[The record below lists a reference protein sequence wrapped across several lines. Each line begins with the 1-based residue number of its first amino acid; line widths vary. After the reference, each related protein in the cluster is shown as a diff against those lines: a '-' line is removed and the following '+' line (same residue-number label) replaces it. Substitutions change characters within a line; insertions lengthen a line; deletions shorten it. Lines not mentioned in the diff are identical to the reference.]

1 AHNFLVFTL
10 SVVMS
15 FRVPKR
21 LKEELDRLGIDYTSE
36 VKAFLERLVRVK
48 RAERLRLEM
57 DSLRESI
64 RGVKGNL
71 SAEFV
76 REDRDER

>member
-1 AHNFLVFTL
+1 ML

-21 LKEELDRLGIDYTSE
+21 LKEELDRLGIDYASE

-57 DSLRESI
+57 DSLRGSI

-76 REDRDER
+76 REDRDEL

>member
-1 AHNFLVFTL
+1 MFTL

-21 LKEELDRLGIDYTSE
+21 LKEELDRLGIDYASE
-36 VKAFLERLVRVK
+36 VRAFLERLARVK
-48 RAERLRLEM
+48 RAERLRLDM

-64 RGVKGNL
+64 REVKGNL